1 MNVCEECGSASR
13 DMSGICAGCGAA
25 WNPAAPP
32 ETSNRSESRQLSPY
46 AKLSAQIDAIGIPE
60 VRPKKVWV
68 AVSLALLCGPLGLI
82 YCTATGAI
90 VMTILSI
97 ILTIYPGF
105 WAATLIV
112 PPLCAI
118 WAWRAARESASIF
131 D

>member
-1 MNVCEECGSASR
+1 MNICEQCGSASR

-25 WNPAAPP
+25 WRPATPP
-32 ETSNRSESRQLSPY
+32 DAASRSAGRQVSAY
-46 AKLSAQIDAIGIPE
+46 AKLPAQINAIGLPD

-90 VMTILSI
+90 VMTIVSI
-97 ILTIYPGF
+97 PLTIYLGY
-105 WAATLIV
+105 WAATLIIA
-112 PPLCAI
+112 PICAI
-118 WAWRAARESASIF
+118 WAWRAARELSSSF